1 MRFQGPELIVDAAVA
16 KLRNN
21 MPGLIQRINI
31 EDDDQVTVD
40 IPKDDA
46 YYTASKR
53 LYAIVP
59 CVVVFDGRTGRTPGR
74 QEGPHQVMTDTL
86 LGVYVIDQDMDE
98 EHLDRK
104 LKRMNAAAIEALLD
118 GDPKEQLA
126 HPNTGSTVS
135 WQIQFRDSQPSPAF
149 HPDGDGAPL
158 RASRLS
164 VFNVTR
170 LEQ

>member
-1 MRFQGPELIVDAAVA
+1 MRFQGPELIVDAAIA
-16 KLRNN
+16 KLRGN

-31 EDDDQVTVD
+31 EDDDQVTVG
-40 IPKDDA
+40 IPTDEA
-46 YYTASKR
+46 YYTAAKR
-53 LYAIVP
+53 LYSILP

-74 QEGPHQVMTDTL
+74 QEGPHQVMTDTS

-104 LKRMNAAAIEALLD
+104 LKRMNAAAVEALLD

-126 HPNTGSTVS
+126 HPNTGTLVGWRIEFRETV
-135 WQIQFRDSQPSPAF
+135 PSPHF

-158 RASRLS
+158 RASRLTIFS
-164 VFNVTR
+164 VTR